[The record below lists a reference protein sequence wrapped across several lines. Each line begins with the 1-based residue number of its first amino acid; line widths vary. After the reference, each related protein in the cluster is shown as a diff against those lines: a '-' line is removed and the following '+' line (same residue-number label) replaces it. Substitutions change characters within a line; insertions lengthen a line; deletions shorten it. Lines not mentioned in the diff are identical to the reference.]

1 MVAPWGLQSRTSVC
15 AVSADGIRDVLCRA
29 SDGSFDVSTGKSA
42 DDGVGRGSLL
52 LADFLEHGM
61 LCGGQLCRDRP
72 QMLLVPPQLTAILDF
87 THCIVSPLYNKM

>member
-15 AVSADGIRDVLCRA
+15 AVLADGIRNAFCRA
-29 SDGSFDVSTGKSA
+29 SDGSFDVSTSKAA

-52 LADFLEHGM
+52 LADFFEHGIF
-61 LCGGQLCRDRP
+61 CGGEFRCDRP
-72 QMLLVPPQLTAILDF
+72 QMLLVPPQLAAILDF

>member
-29 SDGSFDVSTGKSA
+29 SDGSFDVSTGKAA

-52 LADFLEHGM
+52 LADFLEHGI
-61 LCGGQLCRDRP
+61 LCGGQLRRDRP
-72 QMLLVPPQLTAILDF
+72 QMLLVPSQLTAILDF